1 VVGLVTE
8 GIAEFERI
16 CAEQREH
23 LNECEECDSSAGA
36 MCSVV
41 NRQLD
46 ALADLIRAFT
56 DEEYKVAFGKERR
69 Q

>member
-1 VVGLVTE
+1 MGLVTE
-8 GIAEFERI
+8 RIEEFERI
-16 CAEQREH
+16 CVDQREH
-23 LNECEECDSSAGA
+23 LDECQECDSSAGA

-41 NRQLD
+41 NKQLD

-56 DEEYKVAFGKERR
+56 DQEYKAAFGKERR